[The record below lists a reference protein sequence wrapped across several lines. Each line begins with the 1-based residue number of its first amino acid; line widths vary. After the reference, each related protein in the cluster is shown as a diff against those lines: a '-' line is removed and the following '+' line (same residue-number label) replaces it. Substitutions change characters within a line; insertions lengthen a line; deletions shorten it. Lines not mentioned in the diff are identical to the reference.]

1 MEIRKTVCIA
11 TAFCTL
17 TGLGLLSSSCEKN
30 VITEDDGIISG
41 ELSTK
46 MVSSFNGESVN
57 GELLLMLSD
66 EAFKIW
72 SQGDSAAVADMVRG
86 DLDLTD
92 FRPALPVR
100 PKNGKLAA
108 ELGLDKW
115 FVASFTPDLDIAEA
129 GAMLSLSRGVELV
142 QPNRSGQI
150 QPAGQV
156 EHFTPDTK
164 CEPVF
169 MTDPY
174 FRSQWN
180 LYNDGSLD
188 SRFRAGA
195 DVGATYAWNLCGGDP
210 RVVVAIID
218 GPVKYDHEDLADNM
232 WVNEKELRGTEG
244 VDDDG
249 NGYVDD
255 IYGYNFA
262 LNCGSIDWSGE
273 GELGHGTHVAGII
286 GAVNG
291 NGKGISS
298 VAGGVEDK
306 GRGVRMMSCQIFYGS
321 ARSASDLQVG
331 NAFIYAADNGACIA
345 QCSYGYDG
353 GTYKKDND
361 YINKWPFEYRGLKY
375 FTDPSNANCPAVESN
390 VAVFAAGNETS
401 SYSSYP
407 GALPLCIS
415 VTAFGPDGLPAA
427 YTNYGLGCNIA
438 APGGDDNFGQSSKIL
453 STGIEEINGDYA
465 WMAGTSMA
473 CPHVSSVIALGM
485 SYALQLGKHFSSD
498 EFLAMVYASV
508 NDINSSLANGVKQC
522 PDGKTLELRNYYGRM
537 GTGAI
542 DAWQMLMQ
550 VEGIPS
556 IIVECGKECRVDLK
570 DYFGG
575 GFETITFTSVETD
588 AVYKDALGIVS
599 ASVDDGYL
607 SIRCEKKG
615 SGKIRVKA
623 IAGGTYAGGPGGIG
637 GTEIEREISILSR
650 GVRGWNNGW
659 L

>member
-1 MEIRKTVCIA
+1 MEIKKTVCLA
-11 TAFCTL
+11 AAFCTL
-17 TGLGLLSSSCEKN
+17 TGLLLSSCEN
-30 VITEDDGIISG
+30 IIFTDDKGIIS
-41 ELSTK
+41 EEQSTK
-46 MVSSFNGESVN
+46 MVTDFNGDSVS

-66 EAFKIW
+66 AAFEIW
-72 SQGDSAAVADMVRG
+72 SNGDSAAVANMVRG
-86 DLDLTD
+86 DLELTS
-92 FRPALPVR
+92 FRPALPVK
-100 PKNGKLAA
+100 PKNSKLAA
-108 ELGLDKW
+108 RLGLEKW
-115 FVASFTPDLDIAEA
+115 FVASFPPNMGIAEA
-129 GAMLSLSRGVELV
+129 GALLCLSPCVELV

-150 QPAGQV
+150 QPSGKV
-156 EHFTPDTK
+156 ESFTPDTK
-164 CEPVF
+164 CEPLF
-169 MTDPY
+169 MTDP
-174 FRSQWN
+174 FFPSQWN
-180 LYNDGSLD
+180 LYNDGRIESY
-188 SRFRAGA
+188 FKEGA
-195 DVGATYAWNLCGGDP
+195 DVGAAYAWNLCGGDP

-232 WVNEKELRGTEG
+232 WVNEKELHGIEG

-262 LNCGSIDWSGE
+262 LGCGRIDWSGQ

-298 VAGGVEDK
+298 ISGGVEGK
-306 GRGVRMMSCQIFYGS
+306 GSGVKMMSCQLFYGDS
-321 ARSASDLQVG
+321 RSASDLQVG

-390 VAVFAAGNETS
+390 VAVFAAGNEAAT
-401 SYSSYP
+401 YSSYP

-415 VTAFGPDGLPAA
+415 VTALGPDGLPAA

-453 STGIEEINGDYA
+453 STGIDEINGEYA

-498 EFLAMVYASV
+498 EFLAMIYASV
-508 NDINSSLANGVKQC
+508 NDINSSLADGMKQC
-522 PDGKTLELRNYYGRM
+522 PDGKSLELKTYYGRM

-556 IIVECGKECRVDLK
+556 IIVECGKECRVNLNE
-570 DYFGG
+570 YFGG
-575 GFETITFTSVETD
+575 GCETLTFKGVETD
-588 AVYKDALGIVS
+588 AVYKECLGIVS
-599 ASVDDGYL
+599 VSVDKGYL
-607 SIRCEKKG
+607 SIRCDKKG

-623 IAGGTYAGGPGGIG
+623 IAGGTYAGGPGGAG